1 MAGARLVAVALVAA
15 TAGCSLVPGAAP
27 VADGVTVLAKA
38 DGWSPSVDDERF
50 GGYFAIVEVA
60 YDRDAAR
67 AAWDAVVPAGL
78 VERSGEPREAGRY
91 GSLDDV
97 DFEEQVLVVFS
108 GGQSGGCPGWLGDV
122 SADDGQVLLAER
134 RHMPGNGCT
143 DDYNAYRLVLA
154 VDREKLP
161 AADRL
166 PTEDVLVDGRDLAG
180 LVTAYPAG

>member
-1 MAGARLVAVALVAA
+1 MAGARLIAVALVAA

-27 VADGVTVLAKA
+27 VAGVTVLAKA

-50 GGYFAIVEVA
+50 GGYVAIVEVA
-60 YDRDAAR
+60 YDQDAAR
-67 AAWDAVVPAGL
+67 AAWDATVPADL

-108 GGQSGGCPGWLGDV
+108 GGQSGACPSWLSDLAVDGGTVEMSRGEHVPGD
-122 SADDGQVLLAER
+122 
-134 RHMPGNGCT
+134 GCT

-161 AADRL
+161 ASDRL